1 MRRSYG
7 EKSAMQSRMSTVSGK
22 WNGTKNILLPSK
34 KKLNNCLFSASTL
47 NTAVATHLIFSLH
60 QSFYFT
66 AIQISIIKPW
76 NHRLKVPIKI
86 GVFSKCCMRILN
98 FSTFPQCSFNPFISS
113 LQSHPLLFF
122 CYCLPKYSVIMR
134 FCVTCICISCI
145 CVVVYS
151 LMKIFC
157 LSYLICPCVFLIIRT
172 FGRLWHFISTSP
184 VMFVSVYLV
193 FFILL
198 NFFLGGGVS
207 HRVCVCVCVNYI
219 YIFFFTNIS
228 VNCPICLPLC
238 LCLSVH
244 PQNGTVHSRPGV

>member
-1 MRRSYG
+1 
-7 EKSAMQSRMSTVSGK
+7 MQSRMSTVSGK

-98 FSTFPQCSFNPFISS
+98 FLLFLSVLSI
-113 LQSHPLLFF
+113 PLSPHCKATHSFF

-151 LMKIFC
+151 LMKILC

-184 VMFVSVYLV
+184 VMFVSIYLV
-193 FFILL
+193 FFILFKK
-198 NFFLGGGVS
+198 NFFGGGVS
-207 HRVCVCVCVNYI
+207 HHLSVCVCV
-219 YIFFFTNIS
+219 
-228 VNCPICLPLC
+228 
-238 LCLSVH
+238 
-244 PQNGTVHSRPGV
+244 

>member
-98 FSTFPQCSFNPFISS
+98 F
-113 LQSHPLLFF
+113 LLF
-122 CYCLPKYSVIMR
+122 LSV
-134 FCVTCICISCI
+134 
-145 CVVVYS
+145 
-151 LMKIFC
+151 
-157 LSYLICPCVFLIIRT
+157 LSIPL
-172 FGRLWHFISTSP
+172 SP
-184 VMFVSVYLV
+184 HCKATHS
-193 FFILL
+193 
-198 NFFLGGGVS
+198 FFLL
-207 HRVCVCVCVNYI
+207 
-219 YIFFFTNIS
+219 
-228 VNCPICLPLC
+228 LPAKVFGYNAILC
-238 LCLSVH
+238 YMYLY
-244 PQNGTVHSRPGV
+244 